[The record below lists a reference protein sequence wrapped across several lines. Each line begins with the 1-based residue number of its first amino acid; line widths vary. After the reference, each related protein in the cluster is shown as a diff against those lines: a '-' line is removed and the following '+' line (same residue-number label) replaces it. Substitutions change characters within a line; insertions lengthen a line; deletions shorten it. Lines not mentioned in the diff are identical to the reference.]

1 LPISIE
7 FILVEPAIPENVGFA
22 ARALKTMGFSQLK
35 LVNPCDHLSKQAKK
49 TAYASHDVLSN
60 ARLFDSLSGA
70 ISDIDLVIGTTA
82 KKRTARHDYNDPGRL
97 TEMIQNK
104 ENSIETVALVFGRE
118 ESGLSKGELQFCDI
132 ISTIPMSASYPSL
145 NLAQS
150 VMIYTYELSSLKLNQ
165 IPVIS
170 PSIRELLELKK
181 QAREILKWL
190 GVDQKVSLHQR
201 MLDRLLRAG
210 SQDIH
215 LFLSLA
221 KVINQKRKHSN

>member
-1 LPISIE
+1 MPISIE
-7 FILVEPAIPENVGFA
+7 FVLVEPAVPENVGFV
-22 ARALKTMGFSQLK
+22 ARALKTMGFNQLK
-35 LVNPCDHLSKQAKK
+35 LVNPCNHLSKQAKK

-60 ARLFDSLSGA
+60 AQLFDSLSGA

-82 KKRTARHDYNDPGRL
+82 KKRAARHDYYDPGRL
-97 TEMIQNK
+97 VELIQNK
-104 ENSIETVALVFGRE
+104 ENSIDRVALLFGRE
-118 ESGLSKGELQFCDI
+118 DSGLSKEDLQLCDI
-132 ISTIPMSASYPSL
+132 ISVIPMSGSYPSL

-165 IPVIS
+165 MPELP
-170 PSIRELLELKK
+170 PSTRELLELKK

-190 GVDQKVSLHQR
+190 EIDRKQSLHQR
-201 MLDRLLRAG
+201 MLDRVLRAG

-221 KVINQKRKHSN
+221 KFINQKRKHSN